1 MCNRACP
8 FCFLNDWIKR
18 DEAEARHMSYKDLRT
33 VIRWLRDSGIE
44 RVKLAGGE
52 PMLHPNLLDFAKEL
66 VKNRIVIDAILTNG
80 LGETDLYRELVRLTG
95 TNWLVNVTSPETYT
109 KDEWALLNRN
119 LEVLR
124 WRNEDVPVIR
134 SGFDTSSLRHLCLS
148 ITFYKPDQEYAYIID
163 LAKRYGSP
171 VIRYDV
177 SRPSAD
183 KSNLH
188 IDFNSLRKIKPTL
201 MSFVKDAVRE
211 GVKPMLDDALPF
223 CIFTQKELMFL
234 YLFSNFSSIC
244 LPSMDVMPD
253 LRVEYCTSMRGL
265 LPTYRVPE
273 APAGKMFQDL
283 LSDSNRYRNYQLPTC
298 KNCYNW
304 RMGLCQGY
312 CLHFKAD
319 IIKYGEKH

>member
-1 MCNRACP
+1 MTY
-8 FCFLNDWIKR
+8 D
-18 DEAEARHMSYKDLRT
+18 DLRT
-33 VIRWLRDSGIE
+33 VIRWLRDSKIE

-52 PMLHPNLLDFAKEL
+52 PMLHPNLLDFVKEL
-66 VKNRIVIDAILTNG
+66 MRSRIIIDAILTNG
-80 LGETDLYRELVRLTG
+80 LGETELYKEVAELTG
-95 TNWLVNVTSPETYT
+95 TNWLVNVMPPETYT
-109 KDEWALLNRN
+109 RGEWERLNRN

-124 WRNEDVPVIR
+124 WRNDDMPVVR

-148 ITFYKPDQEYAYIID
+148 ITFYRPGQEYAYIIE

-183 KSNLH
+183 ESNLH
-188 IDFNSLRKIKPTL
+188 IDFGSLAKIKPTL
-201 MSFVKDAVRE
+201 MSFVTSAVRE
-211 GVKPMLDDALPF
+211 GVKPLLDDALPF
-223 CIFTQKELMFL
+223 CIFTQRELMFL

-265 LPTYRVPE
+265 LPTTRVPE
-273 APAGKMFQDL
+273 ASADQMFKDL
-283 LSDSNRYRNYQLPTC
+283 FNSVNRYRNYQLSTC

-312 CLHFKAD
+312 CLRFKAD
-319 IIKYGEKH
+319 SMKSRER

>member
-1 MCNRACP
+1 
-8 FCFLNDWIKR
+8 
-18 DEAEARHMSYKDLRT
+18 MSYKDLRT
-33 VIRWLRDSGIE
+33 VIRWLRDSRVE

-52 PMLHPNLLDFAKEL
+52 PMLHPNLIDFAEEL

-80 LGETDLYRELVRLTG
+80 LGKTELYEELVRLTG

-109 KDEWALLNRN
+109 RDEWELLNRN

-148 ITFYKPDQEYAYIID
+148 ITFYKPEQEYAYIID
-163 LAKRYGSP
+163 LAKKYGSP

-183 KSNLH
+183 GSNLH
-188 IDFNSLRKIKPTL
+188 IDFGSLTKIKPTL
-201 MSFVKDAVRE
+201 MSFVTDAVRE
-211 GVKPMLDDALPF
+211 GIKPMLDDALPF
-223 CIFTQKELMFL
+223 CIFTQRELMFL

-273 APAGKMFQDL
+273 ASVGKIFQDL
-283 LSDSNRYRNYQLPTC
+283 LRDSNRYRNHQLSQC
-298 KNCYNW
+298 KKCYNW

-312 CLHFKAD
+312 CLRFKAD
-319 IIKYGEKH
+319 AIKYGEKHRV